1 MNCKRKM
8 LVLCMML
15 IVGISCWAQS
25 LQLKLDNVTVKKAMT
40 ELKQKSGYSFVFE
53 ASDVDT
59 AKKISVNAENA
70 KDAID
75 QILQGQDVTY
85 EIQGKSVIIKRKSAT
100 NGTPTQ
106 GKKRRVT
113 GTVKDTNGDPVI
125 GATVMEK
132 GTKNGTVTDY
142 NGNFVLETAPDAQL
156 DISYIGFKTQ
166 TVKPTASGNMSIS
179 LSEDSNLLDDV
190 VVVGYGT
197 QRKKLITGSTIHVT
211 SEDIAAVNAVDA
223 FGALQSHAAGM
234 NIVMN
239 SGQPGESYKVTI
251 RGMGTA
257 GSNSPL
263 YVIDGV
269 PGGSLTDI
277 SPDDIESI
285 DVLKDAAS
293 SAIYGARASNGVIL
307 VTTKKGKV
315 GHIQVTF
322 DGYLGWQNP
331 NTNDV
336 TPLNAK
342 QYMEINDKAY
352 QIQGVAT
359 YDWQKLI
366 PKQYAQIMNGTWNG
380 TNWLEETTCHDAPVN
395 NASLNITGG
404 SDVSR
409 FSLGV
414 SKYHQTGT
422 IGVPATPK
430 YDRTTVRMNSDYT
443 LIKGKDRDILKFGE
457 NVTFS
462 ATDKK
467 GISIGGIYSNSI
479 RNLLAM
485 SPLLPAY
492 SEDGGGYY
500 EYKDIVA
507 DQWDFSAEMSNPLA
521 AMLYDEGNSYTKG
534 YRLQSNFFLEFQ
546 PIKDLTY
553 RASAG
558 WLYHHTEG
566 RRYVPVYEL
575 STKKSNP
582 ADDVTQRQSY
592 NIRWSLENTLNYV
605 KTFGNHN
612 IDILLGQ
619 SIEKWGYGNSLSIT
633 NSNSL
638 FPGSFDHAY
647 IVNANVVDPAYTSI
661 SGSPQDQGSLS
672 SFFGRINYNY
682 AETYLLSLVLRAD
695 GSSNFA
701 RGHRWGYFP
710 SVSAGWVMSNEK
722 FFESTKTW
730 LDFFK
735 IRASWGQNGNC
746 NISNFQYLATIAFDD
761 PYYFDNKDNPGIGAY
776 PNILPNEDVK
786 WETSEQLD
794 FGFDARFLNNRLGVA
809 FDWYKKTTKDWLVRA
824 PMLLSYGTGAPYI
837 NGGDIENKGIEV
849 QLSWNDKI
857 GSDFRYGVTF
867 NFSHNKNEVTR
878 LANSEGIIHGG
889 SNAIAQNTAELYRI
903 QVGYPIGYFWGYE
916 MEGIIQNEQDL
927 QDYLNRNCG
936 GDKANSLQGESLQ
949 PGDVKFVDVNG
960 NGKIDKGDDD
970 KTMIG
975 DPNPDVTVG
984 LNITMSYKGFDF
996 ALNGYGSFGQQV
1008 AKSYRQFSDHPDDNY
1023 CTDVY
1028 TKYWTGEGSTNEYPR
1043 FSDGKTANMSE
1054 ISRVWIEDADFFKIS
1069 RISLGYDFKRI
1080 AQFLPVHKCRLY
1092 VSLSNYFTFT
1102 GYSGMDPEVGYGNG
1116 ASWASGIDCG
1126 YYPSSRSWQVGLN
1139 VAF

>member
-1 MNCKRKM
+1 MKKKI
-8 LVLCMML
+8 LVLSIML
-15 IVGISCWAQS
+15 TVGACCWAQS
-25 LQLKLDNVTVKKAMT
+25 IQLKLNNVTVKKAMT
-40 ELKQKSGYSFVFE
+40 ELKQKSGYSFVYE
-53 ASDVDT
+53 TSDLDTNKKVNVD
-59 AKKISVNAENA
+59 AENA
-70 KDAID
+70 KDAIA
-75 QILQGQDVTY
+75 QILQGQNVTY
-85 EIQGKSVIIKRKSAT
+85 EIQGKNVVVQRKNANNT
-100 NGTPTQ
+100 KANQ
-106 GKKRRVT
+106 GKKRTVR
-113 GTVKDTNGDPVI
+113 GTVKDNNGEPVI
-125 GATVMEK
+125 GATIMES
-132 GTKNGTVTDY
+132 GTKNGTVTDAD
-142 NGNFVLETAPDAQL
+142 GNFVIEIASDSKL
-156 DISYIGFKTQ
+156 DITSIGYKSQ
-166 TVKPTASGNMSIS
+166 TIKPSATGTTKVS

-197 QRKKLITGSTIHVT
+197 QRKKLITGSTVHVT
-211 SEDIAAVNAVDA
+211 ADDIAAVNAVDA
-223 FGALQSHAAGM
+223 FGALQSQASGM

-239 SGQPGESYKVTI
+239 SGQPGEGYKVTI

-257 GSNSPL
+257 GSNTPL
-263 YVIDGV
+263 YVVDGV
-269 PGGSLTDI
+269 PGANIDDL
-277 SPDDIESI
+277 SPNDIESI

-307 VTTKKGKV
+307 VTTKKGKAG
-315 GHIQVTF
+315 GHVQVSF
-322 DGYLGWQNP
+322 DGYMGWQNP

-380 TNWLEETTCHDAPVN
+380 TNWLEETTIHNAPIH
-395 NASLNITGG
+395 NASLSISGG
-404 SDVSR
+404 SDISR
-409 FSLGV
+409 FALGFT
-414 SKYHQTGT
+414 KFHQTGT
-422 IGVPATPK
+422 IGAPADPK
-430 YDRTTVRMNSDYT
+430 YDRYTVRLNSDYS
-443 LIKGKDRDILKFGE
+443 LIKKKGRDILKIGE
-457 NVTFS
+457 NATFS
-462 ATDKK
+462 ATDKR
-467 GISIGGIYSNSI
+467 GVSVGGIYGNSI

-492 SEDGGGYY
+492 NDEGEYY
-500 EYKDIVA
+500 EYKDIQA
-507 DQWDFSAEMSNPLA
+507 DAWDFSAEMANPLA
-521 AMLYDEGNSYTKG
+521 QMKYDNGFGYTKV
-534 YRLQSNFFLEFQ
+534 YRLQTNFFLEFS

-558 WLYHHTEG
+558 WLYRHREG
-566 RRYVPVYEL
+566 RSYVPVYEL
-575 STKKSNP
+575 SSKKSNP
-582 ADDVTQRQSY
+582 NDDVSQNQSY
-592 NIRWSLENTLNYV
+592 SVRWSLENTLNWV
-605 KTFGNHN
+605 KAFDKHHV
-612 IDILLGQ
+612 DVLLGQ
-619 SIEKWGYGNSLSIT
+619 SVEKWGYGNGVNVT

-638 FPGSFDHAY
+638 FPGSFEHAY
-647 IVNANVVDPAYTSI
+647 IANANVVDPSLTSI
-661 SGSPQDQGSLS
+661 GGSPEAQGALS
-672 SFFGRINYNY
+672 SFFGRVNYNY
-682 AETYLLSLVLRAD
+682 DETYLLSLVLRAD

-710 SVSAGWVMSNEK
+710 SISAGWVISNEK
-722 FFESTKTW
+722 FMESTKAW
-730 LDFFK
+730 MDFLK

-746 NISNFQYLATIAFDD
+746 NISNFQYLATIALDD
-761 PYYFDNKDNPGIGAY
+761 PYYFNNKDNPALGAY

-824 PMLLSYGTGAPYI
+824 PMLLSYGTNAPYV
-837 NGGDIENKGIEV
+837 NGGDIENKGYEI
-849 QLSWNDKI
+849 QLNWNDKI
-857 GSDFRYGVTF
+857 GKDFRYSVSA

-916 MEGIIQNEQDL
+916 MEGIIQNEKQL
-927 QDYLNRNCG
+927 QEYLDRNCS

-949 PGDVKFVDVNG
+949 PGDVMFKDVNG

-975 DPNPDVTVG
+975 DPNPDFTLG
-984 LNITMSYKGFDF
+984 LNINVSYKGFDF

-1028 TKYWTGEGSTNEYPR
+1028 SKYWTGEGSTNRYPR

-1069 RISLGYDFKRI
+1069 RISLGYDFKRLYSK
-1080 AQFLPVHKCRLY
+1080 LPVQKCRLY
-1092 VSLSNYFTFT
+1092 VALSNFFTFT
-1102 GYSGMDPEVGYGNG
+1102 GYSGMDPEVGFGNG

-1126 YYPSSRSWQVGLN
+1126 YYPSARSWQVGLN
-1139 VAF
+1139 INF

>member
-1 MNCKRKM
+1 MKKKI
-8 LVLCMML
+8 LVLSIML
-15 IVGISCWAQS
+15 TVGACCWAQS
-25 LQLKLDNVTVKKAMT
+25 IQLKLNNVTVKKAMT
-40 ELKQKSGYSFVFE
+40 ELKQKSGYSFVYE
-53 ASDVDT
+53 TSDLDTNKKVNVD
-59 AKKISVNAENA
+59 AENA
-70 KDAID
+70 KDAIA
-75 QILQGQDVTY
+75 QILQGQNVTY
-85 EIQGKSVIIKRKSAT
+85 EIQGKNVVVQRKNANNT
-100 NGTPTQ
+100 KANQ
-106 GKKRRVT
+106 GKKRTVK
-113 GTVKDTNGDPVI
+113 GTVKDNNGEPVI
-125 GATVMEK
+125 GATIMES
-132 GTKNGTVTDY
+132 GTKNGTVTDAD
-142 NGNFVLETAPDAQL
+142 GNFVIEIASDSKL
-156 DISYIGFKTQ
+156 DITSIGYKSQ
-166 TVKPTASGNMSIS
+166 TVKPSATGTTSVS

-197 QRKKLITGSTIHVT
+197 QRKKLITGSTVHVT
-211 SEDIAAVNAVDA
+211 ADDIAAVNAVDA
-223 FGALQSHAAGM
+223 FGALQSQASGM

-239 SGQPGESYKVTI
+239 SGQPGEGYKVTI

-257 GSNSPL
+257 GSNTPL
-263 YVIDGV
+263 YVVDGV
-269 PGGSLTDI
+269 PGANIDDL
-277 SPDDIESI
+277 SPNDIESI

-307 VTTKKGKV
+307 VTTKKGKSG
-315 GHIQVTF
+315 GHVQVSF
-322 DGYLGWQNP
+322 DGYMGWQNP

-366 PKQYAQIMNGTWNG
+366 PKQYAQIMSGTWNG
-380 TNWLEETTCHDAPVN
+380 TNWLEETTIHNAPIH
-395 NASLNITGG
+395 NASLSISGG
-404 SDVSR
+404 SDISR
-409 FSLGV
+409 FALGFT
-414 SKYHQTGT
+414 KFHQTGT
-422 IGVPATPK
+422 IGAPADPK
-430 YDRTTVRMNSDYT
+430 YDRYTVRLNSDYS
-443 LIKGKDRDILKFGE
+443 LIKKKGRDILKIGE
-457 NVTFS
+457 NATFS
-462 ATDKK
+462 ATDKR
-467 GISIGGIYSNSI
+467 GVSVGGIYGNSI

-492 SEDGGGYY
+492 NDEGGYY
-500 EYKDIVA
+500 EYKDIQA
-507 DQWDFSAEMSNPLA
+507 DAWDFSAEMANPLA
-521 AMLYDEGNSYTKG
+521 QMKYDNGFGYTKV
-534 YRLQSNFFLEFQ
+534 YRLQTNFFLEFS

-558 WLYHHTEG
+558 WLYRHREG
-566 RRYVPVYEL
+566 RSYVPVYEL
-575 STKKSNP
+575 SSKKSNP
-582 ADDVTQRQSY
+582 NDDVSQNQSY
-592 NIRWSLENTLNYV
+592 SVRWSLENTLNWV
-605 KTFGNHN
+605 KSFEKHN
-612 IDILLGQ
+612 IDVLLGQ
-619 SIEKWGYGNSLSIT
+619 SVEKWGYGNGVNVT

-647 IVNANVVDPAYTSI
+647 IANANVVDPSLTSI
-661 SGSPQDQGSLS
+661 GGSPEAQGALS
-672 SFFGRINYNY
+672 SFFGRVNYNY
-682 AETYLLSLVLRAD
+682 DETYLLSLVLRAD

-710 SVSAGWVMSNEK
+710 SVSAGWVISNEK
-722 FFESTKTW
+722 FMESTKAW
-730 LDFFK
+730 MDFLK

-746 NISNFQYLATIAFDD
+746 NISNFQYLATIALDD
-761 PYYFDNKDNPGIGAY
+761 PYYFNNKDNPALGAY

-794 FGFDARFLNNRLGVA
+794 FGFDARFLNNRLSVA

-824 PMLLSYGTGAPYI
+824 PMLLSYGTNAPYV
-837 NGGDIENKGIEV
+837 NGGDIENKGYEI
-849 QLSWNDKI
+849 QLGWNDKI
-857 GSDFRYGVTF
+857 GKDFRYSASV

-916 MEGIIQNEQDL
+916 MEGIIQNEKEL
-927 QDYLNRNCG
+927 QEYLDRNCS

-949 PGDVKFVDVNG
+949 PGDVMFKDVNG

-975 DPNPDVTVG
+975 DPNPDFTLGV
-984 LNITMSYKGFDF
+984 NINISYKGFDF

-1028 TKYWTGEGSTNEYPR
+1028 TKYWTGEGSTNRYPR

-1069 RISLGYDFKRI
+1069 RISLGYDFKRLCSK
-1080 AQFLPVHKCRLY
+1080 LPVQKCRLY
-1092 VSLSNYFTFT
+1092 VSLSNFFTFT
-1102 GYSGMDPEVGYGNG
+1102 GYSGMDPEVGFGNG

-1126 YYPSSRSWQVGLN
+1126 YYPSARSWQVGLN
-1139 VAF
+1139 INF

>member
-1 MNCKRKM
+1 MYNYSKFLSAICAGIFLLGASMSVVPAMAVEAVAQAKSSVQVNGV
-8 LVLCMML
+8 VLDTSDQPIIGASVIETGTQSNGTL
-15 IVGISCWAQS
+15 TGPDGSFTISIARGAS
-25 LQLKLDNVTVKKAMT
+25 L
-40 ELKQKSGYSFVFE
+40 
-53 ASDVDT
+53 
-59 AKKISVNAENA
+59 KISYVGY
-70 KDAID
+70 K
-75 QILQGQDVTY
+75 
-85 EIQGKSVIIKRKSAT
+85 
-100 NGTPTQ
+100 
-106 GKKRRVT
+106 
-113 GTVKDTNGDPVI
+113 TV
-125 GATVMEK
+125 
-132 GTKNGTVTDY
+132 
-142 NGNFVLETAPDAQL
+142 
-156 DISYIGFKTQ
+156 
-166 TVKPTASGNMSIS
+166 TVKPTAGKTVQVVME
-179 LSEDSNLLDDV
+179 EDSEVPNDV

-197 QRKKLITGSTIHVT
+197 QRKKLVTGSTVHVT
-211 SEDIAAVNAVDA
+211 SDKIAEVNAVDA
-223 FGALQSHAAGM
+223 FGALQSQAAGM

-239 SGQPGESYKVTI
+239 SGQPGESYRVVI

-257 GSNSPL
+257 GSNTPL

-269 PGGSLTDI
+269 PGGSITDI
-277 SPDDIESI
+277 SPNDIESI

-307 VTTKKGKV
+307 VTTKKGKAGRV
-315 GHIQVTF
+315 QVTF

-331 NTNDV
+331 NTNGV

-352 QIQGVAT
+352 EIQGVAT
-359 YDWQKLI
+359 YDWQSLI

-380 TNWLEETTCHDAPVN
+380 TNWLEETTIHDAPMH

-409 FSLGV
+409 FSLGF

-422 IGVPATPK
+422 IGYPADPK
-430 YDRTTVRMNSDYT
+430 YDRYTVRLNSDYT
-443 LIKGKDRDILKFGE
+443 LIRKKGREILKVGE

-462 ATDKK
+462 STNKK
-467 GISIGGIYSNSI
+467 GVSIGGIYGNSI

-492 SEDGGGYY
+492 NDEGGFY

-521 AMLYDEGNSYTKG
+521 AMKYDEGYGYTKG
-534 YRLQSNFFLEFQ
+534 WRLQSNFFLEFM

-553 RASAG
+553 RASVG
-558 WLYHHTEG
+558 WLYRHREG
-566 RRYVPVYEL
+566 RSYKPVYEL

-582 ADDVTQRQSY
+582 NDDISQNQSY
-592 NIRWSLENTLNYV
+592 NIRWSLENTLNWV
-605 KTFGNHN
+605 KSFGSHN
-612 IDILLGQ
+612 IDALLGQ
-619 SIEKWGYGNSLSIT
+619 SIEKWGYGNSVSVT

-647 IVNANVVDPAYTSI
+647 IANANVVDPAYTTI
-661 SGSPQDQGSLS
+661 GGSPEDQGALS
-672 SFFGRINYNY
+672 SFFGRVNYNY
-682 AETYLLSLVLRAD
+682 NETYLLSLVLRAD

-701 RGHRWGYFP
+701 RGKRWGYFP
-710 SVSAGWVMSNEK
+710 SVSAGWVITNEK
-722 FFESTKTW
+722 FMEKTQGW

-746 NISNFQYLATIAFDD
+746 NIANFQYVGTIAFDD
-761 PYYFDNKDNPGIGAY
+761 PYYFDSKDNPGIGAY
-776 PNILPNEDVK
+776 PNILPNKDVK

-794 FGFDARFLNNRLGVA
+794 LGFDARFLNSRLGVA
-809 FDWYKKTTKDWLVRA
+809 FDWYNKTTKDWLVRA
-824 PMLLSYGTGAPYI
+824 PMLLLYGTGAPYI
-837 NGGDIENKGIEV
+837 NGGDIQNKGIEI
-849 QLSWNDKI
+849 QLSWNDRI
-857 GSDFRYGVTF
+857 GKDFTYGITA
-867 NFSHNKNEVTR
+867 NLSKNKNEVTR

-889 SNAIAQNTAELYRI
+889 SNAIAQNTAELYRL
-903 QVGYPIGYFWGYE
+903 QVGYPIGYFWGYA
-916 MEGIIQNEQDL
+916 MEGIIQNEADL
-927 QDYLNRNCG
+927 QDYINRNCG
-936 GDKANSLQGESLQ
+936 GDKKNSLQGESLQ

-960 NGKIDKGDDD
+960 NGKIDTGDDD

-984 LNITMSYKGFDF
+984 LNINVAYKGFDF

-1028 TKYWTGEGSTNEYPR
+1028 TKYWTGEGSTNQYPR
-1043 FSDGKTANMSE
+1043 FSDGKNVNMSE

-1069 RISLGYDFKRI
+1069 RISFGYDFKKLYSK
-1080 AQFLPVHKCRLY
+1080 LPVQKCRLY
-1092 VSLSNYFTFT
+1092 VSLSNMFCFTS
-1102 GYSGMDPEVGYGNG
+1102 YSGMDPEVGFGNG

-1126 YYPSSRSWQVGLN
+1126 YYPSSRAWQVGLN
-1139 VAF
+1139 INF

>member
-1 MNCKRKM
+1 MKKKI
-8 LVLCMML
+8 LVLSIML
-15 IVGISCWAQS
+15 TVGACCWAQS
-25 LQLKLDNVTVKKAMT
+25 IQLKLNNVTVKKAMT
-40 ELKQKSGYSFVFE
+40 ELKQKSGYSFVYE
-53 ASDVDT
+53 TSDLDTNKKVNVD
-59 AKKISVNAENA
+59 AENA
-70 KDAID
+70 KDAIA
-75 QILQGQDVTY
+75 QILQGQNVTY
-85 EIQGKSVIIKRKSAT
+85 EIQGKNVVVQRKNANNT
-100 NGTPTQ
+100 KANQ
-106 GKKRRVT
+106 GKKRTVK
-113 GTVKDTNGDPVI
+113 GTVKDNNGEPVI
-125 GATVMEK
+125 GATIMES
-132 GTKNGTVTDY
+132 GTKNGTVTDAD
-142 NGNFVLETAPDAQL
+142 GNFVIEIASDSKL
-156 DISYIGFKTQ
+156 DITSIGYKSQ
-166 TVKPTASGNMSIS
+166 TVKPSATGTTSVS

-197 QRKKLITGSTIHVT
+197 QRKKLITGSTVHVT
-211 SEDIAAVNAVDA
+211 ADDIAAVNAVDA
-223 FGALQSHAAGM
+223 FGALQSQASGM

-239 SGQPGESYKVTI
+239 SGQPGEGYKVTI

-257 GSNSPL
+257 GSNTPL
-263 YVIDGV
+263 YVVDGV
-269 PGGSLTDI
+269 PGANIDDL
-277 SPDDIESI
+277 SPNDIESI

-307 VTTKKGKV
+307 VTTKKGKAG
-315 GHIQVTF
+315 GHVQVSF
-322 DGYLGWQNP
+322 DGYMGWQNP

-380 TNWLEETTCHDAPVN
+380 TNWLEETTIHNAPIH
-395 NASLNITGG
+395 NASLSISGG
-404 SDVSR
+404 SEISR
-409 FSLGV
+409 FALGFT
-414 SKYHQTGT
+414 KFHQTGT
-422 IGVPATPK
+422 IGAPADPK
-430 YDRTTVRMNSDYT
+430 YDRYTVRLNSDYS
-443 LIKGKDRDILKFGE
+443 LIRKKGRDILKIGE
-457 NVTFS
+457 NATFS
-462 ATDKK
+462 ATDKR
-467 GISIGGIYSNSI
+467 GVSVGGIYGNSI

-492 SEDGGGYY
+492 NDEGGYY
-500 EYKDIVA
+500 EYKDIQA
-507 DQWDFSAEMSNPLA
+507 DAWDFSAEMANPLA
-521 AMLYDEGNSYTKG
+521 QMKYDNGFGYTKV
-534 YRLQSNFFLEFQ
+534 YRLQTNFFLEFS

-558 WLYHHTEG
+558 WLYRHREG
-566 RRYVPVYEL
+566 RSYVPVYEL
-575 STKKSNP
+575 SSKKSNP
-582 ADDVTQRQSY
+582 NDDVSQNQSY
-592 NIRWSLENTLNYV
+592 SVRWSLENTLNWV
-605 KTFGNHN
+605 KSFEKHN
-612 IDILLGQ
+612 IDVLLGQ
-619 SIEKWGYGNSLSIT
+619 SVEKWGYGNGVNVT

-647 IVNANVVDPAYTSI
+647 IANANVVDPSLTSI
-661 SGSPQDQGSLS
+661 GGSPEAQGALS
-672 SFFGRINYNY
+672 SFFGRVNYNY
-682 AETYLLSLVLRAD
+682 DETYLLSLVLRAD

-710 SVSAGWVMSNEK
+710 SVSAGWVISNEK
-722 FFESTKTW
+722 FMESTKAW
-730 LDFFK
+730 MDFLK

-746 NISNFQYLATIAFDD
+746 NISNFQYLATIALDD
-761 PYYFDNKDNPGIGAY
+761 PYYFNNKDNPALGAY

-824 PMLLSYGTGAPYI
+824 PMLLSYGTNAPYV
-837 NGGDIENKGIEV
+837 NGGDIENKGYEI
-849 QLSWNDKI
+849 QLNWNDKI
-857 GSDFRYGVTF
+857 GKDFRYSVSA

-916 MEGIIQNEQDL
+916 MEGIIQNEKQL
-927 QDYLNRNCG
+927 QEYLDRNCS

-949 PGDVKFVDVNG
+949 PGDVMFKDVNG

-975 DPNPDVTVG
+975 DPNPDFTLG
-984 LNITMSYKGFDF
+984 LNINISYKGFDF

-1028 TKYWTGEGSTNEYPR
+1028 TKYWTGEGSTNRYPR

-1069 RISLGYDFKRI
+1069 RISLGYDFKRLYSK
-1080 AQFLPVHKCRLY
+1080 LPVQKCRLY
-1092 VSLSNYFTFT
+1092 VALSNFFTFT
-1102 GYSGMDPEVGYGNG
+1102 GYSGMDPEVGFGNG

-1126 YYPSSRSWQVGLN
+1126 YYPSARSWQVGLN
-1139 VAF
+1139 INF

>member
-1 MNCKRKM
+1 MNKRK
-8 LVLCMML
+8 LVILAMML
-15 IVGISCWAQS
+15 AVGIGSWAQN
-25 LQLKLDNVTVKKAMT
+25 LQLKLNNVTVKKAMS
-40 ELKQKSGYSFVFE
+40 ELKQKSGYSFVYE

-59 AKKISVNAENA
+59 NKKVNIDADNA
-70 KDAID
+70 NDAID
-75 QILQGQDVTY
+75 QILKGQDVTY
-85 EIQGKSVIIKRKSAT
+85 EIQGKSIVISKKNA
-100 NGTPTQ
+100 GKAAK
-106 GKKRRVT
+106 GKKQRVT
-113 GTVKDTNGDPVI
+113 GTVLDNNGEPVI

-132 GTKNGTVTDY
+132 GTKNGTITDME
-142 NGNFVLETAPDAQL
+142 GNFVLETAPGAEL
-156 DISYIGFKTQ
+156 DISYIGYKSQ
-166 TVKPTASGNMSIS
+166 TIKASATGATSVS

-211 SEDIAAVNAVDA
+211 SDDIAAVNAVDA
-223 FGALQSHAAGM
+223 FGALQSQAAGM

-269 PGGSLTDI
+269 PGGNIADL
-277 SPDDIESI
+277 SPNDIESI

-307 VTTKKGKV
+307 VTTKKGKA

-322 DGYLGWQNP
+322 DGYLGWQNA

-352 QIQGVAT
+352 EIQGVAT
-359 YDWQKLI
+359 YDWAKLI

-380 TNWLEETTCHDAPVN
+380 TNWLEETMIDDAPIN
-395 NASLNITGG
+395 NASINITGG
-404 SDVSR
+404 GDVSR
-409 FSLGV
+409 FSIGA
-414 SKYHQTGT
+414 SKFHQTGT
-422 IGVPATPK
+422 IGWPATPK
-430 YDRTTVRMNSDYT
+430 YDRTTIRMNSDYS
-443 LIKGKDRDILKFGE
+443 LIRRNGRDVLKFGE

-479 RNLLAM
+479 RSLLAM

-492 SEDGGGYY
+492 NDEGGFY
-500 EYKDIVA
+500 EYKDIQA

-521 AMLYDEGNSYTKG
+521 AMKYDEGYGYTKG
-534 YRLQSNFFLEFQ
+534 WRLQSNFFLEFA

-553 RASAG
+553 RVSAG
-558 WLYHHTEG
+558 WLYHHTD
-566 RRYVPVYEL
+566 RRSYKPVYEL

-592 NIRWSLENTLNYV
+592 NTRWSLENTLNYV
-605 KTFGNHN
+605 KSFGGHN

-619 SIEKWGYGNSLSIT
+619 SLEKWGYGNSVGVT

-638 FPGSFDHAY
+638 FPGSFEHAY
-647 IVNANVVDPAYTSI
+647 IDNANVVDPAVTSI
-661 SGSPQDQGSLS
+661 SGTPQEQGALS
-672 SFFGRINYNY
+672 SFFGRANYNY
-682 AETYLLSLVLRAD
+682 NETYLLSLVLRAD

-710 SVSAGWVMSNEK
+710 SVSAGWVISNEK
-722 FFESTKTW
+722 FFESTKSW
-730 LDFFK
+730 LDFLK
-735 IRASWGQNGNC
+735 LRGSWGQNGNC
-746 NISNFQYLATIAFDD
+746 NISSFQYLATIAFDD

-776 PNILPNEDVK
+776 PNILPNEEVK

-794 FGFDARFLNNRLGVA
+794 FGFDARFLRNRLGVT

-837 NGGDIENKGIEV
+837 NGGDIENKGYEV
-849 QLSWNDKI
+849 QLSWNDRI
-857 GSDFRYGVTF
+857 GKDFTYGVSF
-867 NFSHNKNEVTR
+867 NFSHNKIEVTR

-903 QVGYPIGYFWGYE
+903 QVGFPIGYFWGYQ

-975 DPNPDVTVG
+975 DPNPDFTVG
-984 LNITMSYKGFDF
+984 LNINLSYKGFDF

-1028 TKYWTGEGSTNEYPR
+1028 TKYWTGEGSTNRYPR

-1069 RISLGYDFKRI
+1069 RVSFGYDFKRI
-1080 AQFLPVHKCRLY
+1080 AKFLPVQRCRLY
-1092 VSLSNYFTFT
+1092 VSLQNFFTFT
-1102 GYSGMDPEVGYGNG
+1102 NYSGMDPEVGFGNG
-1116 ASWASGIDCG
+1116 ASWASGIDNG

-1139 VAF
+1139 VNF

>member
-1 MNCKRKM
+1 MKKKI
-8 LVLCMML
+8 LVLSIML
-15 IVGISCWAQS
+15 TVGACCWAQS
-25 LQLKLDNVTVKKAMT
+25 IQLKLNNVTVKKAMT
-40 ELKQKSGYSFVFE
+40 ELKQKSGYSFVYE
-53 ASDVDT
+53 TSDLDTNKKVNVD
-59 AKKISVNAENA
+59 AENA
-70 KDAID
+70 KDAIA
-75 QILQGQDVTY
+75 QILQGQNVTY
-85 EIQGKSVIIKRKSAT
+85 EIQGKNVVVQRKNANNT
-100 NGTPTQ
+100 KANQ
-106 GKKRRVT
+106 GKKRTVK
-113 GTVKDTNGDPVI
+113 GTVKDNNGEPVI
-125 GATVMEK
+125 GATIMES
-132 GTKNGTVTDY
+132 GTKNGTVTDAD
-142 NGNFVLETAPDAQL
+142 GNFVIEIASDSKL
-156 DISYIGFKTQ
+156 DITSIGYKSQ
-166 TVKPTASGNMSIS
+166 TVKPSATGTTSVS

-197 QRKKLITGSTIHVT
+197 QRKKLITGSTVHVT
-211 SEDIAAVNAVDA
+211 ADDIAAVNAVDA
-223 FGALQSHAAGM
+223 FGALQSQASGM

-239 SGQPGESYKVTI
+239 SGQPGEGYKVTI

-257 GSNSPL
+257 GSNTPL
-263 YVIDGV
+263 YVVDGV
-269 PGGSLTDI
+269 PGANIDDL
-277 SPDDIESI
+277 SPNDIESI

-307 VTTKKGKV
+307 VTTKKGKAG
-315 GHIQVTF
+315 GHVQVSF
-322 DGYLGWQNP
+322 DGYMGWQNP

-380 TNWLEETTCHDAPVN
+380 TNWLEETTIHNAPIH
-395 NASLNITGG
+395 NASLSISGG
-404 SDVSR
+404 SEISR
-409 FSLGV
+409 FALGFT
-414 SKYHQTGT
+414 KFHQTGT
-422 IGVPATPK
+422 IGAPADPK
-430 YDRTTVRMNSDYT
+430 YDRYTVRLNSDYS
-443 LIKGKDRDILKFGE
+443 LIKKKGRDILKIGE

-462 ATDKK
+462 ATDKR
-467 GISIGGIYSNSI
+467 GVSVGGIYGNSI

-492 SEDGGGYY
+492 NDEGGYY
-500 EYKDIVA
+500 EYKDIQA
-507 DQWDFSAEMSNPLA
+507 DAWDFSAEMANPLA
-521 AMLYDEGNSYTKG
+521 QMKYDNGFGYTKV
-534 YRLQSNFFLEFQ
+534 YRLQTNFFLEFS

-558 WLYHHTEG
+558 WLYRHREG
-566 RRYVPVYEL
+566 RSYVPVYEL
-575 STKKSNP
+575 SSKKSNP
-582 ADDVTQRQSY
+582 NDDVSQNQSY
-592 NIRWSLENTLNYV
+592 SVRWSLENTLNWV
-605 KTFGNHN
+605 KSFEKHN
-612 IDILLGQ
+612 IDVLLGQ
-619 SIEKWGYGNSLSIT
+619 SVEKWGYGNGVNVT

-647 IVNANVVDPAYTSI
+647 IANANVVDPSLTSI
-661 SGSPQDQGSLS
+661 GGSPEAQGALS
-672 SFFGRINYNY
+672 SFFGRVNYNY
-682 AETYLLSLVLRAD
+682 DETYLLSLVLRAD

-710 SVSAGWVMSNEK
+710 SVSAGWVISNEK
-722 FFESTKTW
+722 FMESTKAW
-730 LDFFK
+730 MDFLK

-746 NISNFQYLATIAFDD
+746 NISNFQYLATIALDD
-761 PYYFDNKDNPGIGAY
+761 PYYFNNKDNPALGAY

-824 PMLLSYGTGAPYI
+824 PMLLSYGTNAPYV
-837 NGGDIENKGIEV
+837 NGGDIENKGYEI
-849 QLSWNDKI
+849 QLNWNDKI
-857 GSDFRYGVTF
+857 GKDFRYSVSA

-916 MEGIIQNEQDL
+916 MEGIIQNEKQL
-927 QDYLNRNCG
+927 QEYLDRNCS

-949 PGDVKFVDVNG
+949 PGDVMFKDVNG

-975 DPNPDVTVG
+975 DPNPDFTLG
-984 LNITMSYKGFDF
+984 LNINISYKGFDF

-1028 TKYWTGEGSTNEYPR
+1028 TKYWTGEGSTNRYPR

-1069 RISLGYDFKRI
+1069 RISLGYDFKRLYSK
-1080 AQFLPVHKCRLY
+1080 LPVQKCRLY
-1092 VSLSNYFTFT
+1092 VSLSNFFTFT
-1102 GYSGMDPEVGYGNG
+1102 GYSGMDPEVGFGNG

-1126 YYPSSRSWQVGLN
+1126 YYPSARSWQVGLN
-1139 VAF
+1139 INF